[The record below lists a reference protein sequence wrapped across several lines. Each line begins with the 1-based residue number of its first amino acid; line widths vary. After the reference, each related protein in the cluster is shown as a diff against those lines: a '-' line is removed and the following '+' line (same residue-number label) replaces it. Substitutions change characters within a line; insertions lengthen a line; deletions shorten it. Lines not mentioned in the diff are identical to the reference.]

1 MVEQPANTYPEV
13 AMDWVLGEINR
24 ISEKSSPQ
32 LPKPCSTDLDIQH
45 AQQANNKIEQNKNPA
60 FRSLSKKSSREKN
73 HPLPGNGQSVL
84 SSTQLVTSWWPPVNM
99 EQVAFQWPPRHSQG
113 VCLSEATQRTD
124 SEVKV
129 MRRASGI
136 APICRGKLLLLVDS
150 FVLQGK
156 RLREKRVNI

>member
-13 AMDWVLGEINR
+13 AMDWVLWGMNR

-32 LPKPCSTDLDIQH
+32 LPKPCGTDLDIQH
-45 AQQANNKIEQNKNPA
+45 AQQANDKIEQNKNPA

-73 HPLPGNGQSVL
+73 HPLPVSGQSVL

-113 VCLSEATQRTD
+113 VCLSEANAN
-124 SEVKV
+124 SE
-129 MRRASGI
+129 
-136 APICRGKLLLLVDS
+136 D
-150 FVLQGK
+150 
-156 RLREKRVNI
+156 RLRGQGDETSKWDSTYL